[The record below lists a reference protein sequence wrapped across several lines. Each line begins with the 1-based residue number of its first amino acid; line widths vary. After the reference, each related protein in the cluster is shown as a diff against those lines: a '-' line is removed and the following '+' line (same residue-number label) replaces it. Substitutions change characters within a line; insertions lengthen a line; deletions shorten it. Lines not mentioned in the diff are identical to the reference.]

1 MAAWLPGIGLGFR
14 ASMAELATC
23 ALASLAAVLA
33 GLHAGLGRRQWLGLA
48 ATLASLWLLA
58 SAGTPGAAA
67 LGLEASLVASGLLA
81 AMLGPRRVAAV
92 YFAFMQLGGG
102 LAIAGLLAGPR
113 GGGLVAAGALFKLGV
128 FPLHLGLVAAYSGL
142 APAAAAVLAASTAM
156 TGPLLL
162 EKALLLGASY
172 PAWLMVLG
180 SLAALTSAL
189 AASVEDRLQQMAAY
203 TASAHGGLA
212 VAAAAAPGQGP
223 LACLMLGAAAAV
235 TEGLLFSVLDVIRS
249 TVGVLDRRRLG
260 MLASAMPLS
269 AAAGFAALLGA
280 AGAPPFPGFVGETLA
295 VASLA
300 SVPLAALLAA
310 AAVLVATGYSV
321 ATWVQVFWHPRHMRP
336 QRVPPEPLSAGLT
349 PLMLLTLLSIASTI
363 ILVVIAAG

>member
-1 MAAWLPGIGLGFR
+1 MV
-14 ASMAELATC
+14 ELVTC
-23 ALASLAAVLA
+23 LLASTAAVLA
-33 GLHAGLGRRQWLGLA
+33 GLHAGLGRRGWLGLA

-58 SAGTPGAAA
+58 SAGTPAAAA
-67 LGLEASLVASGLLA
+67 LGLEASLVTSGLLV
-81 AMLGPRRVAAV
+81 AMLGPWRLAAT

-172 PAWLMVLG
+172 PSWLMVLG

-189 AASVEDRLQQMAAY
+189 AASTEDRLQWMAAY
-203 TASAHGGLA
+203 TTSAHGGLVA
-212 VAAAAAPGQGP
+212 AAAAAPGQGP
-223 LACLMLGAAAAV
+223 LACMMLGAAAAV
-235 TEGLLFSVLDVIRS
+235 TEGLLFSMLDVVRS
-249 TVGVLDRRRLG
+249 TMGVLDRRRLG

-280 AGAPPFPGFVGETLA
+280 AGAPPFPGFVGEALA

-300 SVPLAALLAA
+300 YAPLAALLAA
-310 AAVLVATGYSV
+310 AAIIVTTGYSV
-321 ATWVQVFWHPRHMRP
+321 ATWVQVFWHPRHLRP
-336 QRVPPEPLSAGLT
+336 QRVPREPPPRRLT
-349 PLMLLTLLSIASTI
+349 ALTGLTLLSIASTI
-363 ILVVIAAG
+363 VLIVLAAGG